1 MSNPLSKAS
10 LMEGFIR
17 TQDVATPGGRP
28 VPLCHGLW
36 EGKEGEKEGREG
48 SENYFKRGVKVYE
61 IISSEPST
69 EAT

>member
-48 SENYFKRGVKVYE
+48 SENYF
-61 IISSEPST
+61 
-69 EAT
+69 